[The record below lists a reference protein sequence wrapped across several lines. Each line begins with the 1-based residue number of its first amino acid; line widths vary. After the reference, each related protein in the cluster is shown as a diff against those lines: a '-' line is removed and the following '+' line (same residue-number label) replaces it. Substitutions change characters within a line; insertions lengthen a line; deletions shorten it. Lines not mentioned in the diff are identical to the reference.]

1 MPKVME
7 KRDWA
12 RTVANVG
19 SADHVWYEN
28 VMGRNST
35 LSVSIPER
43 GMYQVIL
50 VKIDSPGSG
59 EAQAEPKKP
68 TLFETLRSCP
78 CGGIDLK
85 VERENTTGR
94 PAAFA

>member
-1 MPKVME
+1 MPRVME

-28 VMGRNST
+28 VMGRAST
-35 LSVSIPER
+35 LSISVPER

-50 VKIDSPGSG
+50 VKIDSPEND
-59 EAQAEPKKP
+59 EAQAETRKP

-78 CGGIDLK
+78 FGGIDLK
-85 VERENTTGR
+85 VVRESTTGR